1 MEILFKT
8 SGVAKSNPSIR
19 ASKSKSSGFACPS
32 FPLQNLLTPTPP
44 ATPSIPHLEGQ
55 GVVMGLMADIV
66 RHELRL
72 RLVLADGKGAAV
84 GDGTSEWLFVGDLGG
99 GSSAVVLHRSVI
111 YRRRGSTNCRNLSS
125 EKELGKERNP
135 SAISGKIEISV
146 GRAVSRLHFV

>member
-44 ATPSIPHLEGQ
+44 ATPS
-55 GVVMGLMADIV
+55 GVVVGLTADIV
-66 RHELRL
+66 RDELRL
-72 RLVLADGKGAAV
+72 RLGFTVGKAPPSGMEPVSGCLSGILEV
-84 GDGTSEWLFVGDLGG
+84 GPAP
-99 GSSAVVLHRSVI
+99 SSFIRQ
-111 YRRRGSTNCRNLSS
+111 RRGSTNCRNLSS

-135 SAISGKIEISV
+135 SAISGKIEISI